1 MDVTSI
7 QGLSVA
13 TLSSMIKLDT
23 DHYGAFLISG
33 GIQIFNLILVIVVD
47 DNI

>member
-23 DHYGAFLISG
+23 DHYGAFLVSENVEIS
-33 GIQIFNLILVIVVD
+33 NLLLVIVVD
-47 DNI
+47 DDI